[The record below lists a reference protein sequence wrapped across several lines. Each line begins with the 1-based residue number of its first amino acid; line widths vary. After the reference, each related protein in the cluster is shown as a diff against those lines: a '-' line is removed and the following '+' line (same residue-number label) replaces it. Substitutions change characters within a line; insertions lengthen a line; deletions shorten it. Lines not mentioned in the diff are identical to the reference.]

1 MREGHLMSA
10 KREVIPLP
18 VRMPDT
24 ASGSGQP
31 LSMAVRG
38 GDFLFVSGLTAIDL
52 RSGERMQGTT
62 ASETRQILTNL
73 KQLLDAAGS
82 SLDKVVKVNVLL
94 HSMLEER
101 NMNEV
106 YAHFF
111 PDQPPART
119 VCGARLP
126 DGVKVI
132 IECTALA

>member
-1 MREGHLMSA
+1 MSA

-18 VRMPDT
+18 VRAPDT

-82 SLDKVVKVNVLL
+82 SLDKVVKVM

-106 YAHFF
+106 YARFF

-126 DGVKVI
+126 DGVKAIV
-132 IECTALA
+132 EYTALA